1 MTRQFWIRA
10 AVCCGLC
17 AALLCGCTA
26 APSRSTVTPQ
36 DPLTGE
42 QPAAPGQRVVAVS
55 IANDPAPGL
64 QRGISTASVVLEALT
79 VQDTPTRLCLVYPSI
94 EQVPQVGPVADGQD
108 LYWQLLAGQQALA
121 VQRGGSRYTRNYFDY
136 YNLEPI
142 DAAEVGRLAFH
153 TGQKWSNA
161 PAWYTS
167 STELEAAAAR
177 LGLTT
182 GITAGK
188 TTETDTEG
196 RLQLPAFLPFAE
208 SGRLP
213 VPSAEGAVEM
223 RVQFSPGS
231 ATAFRYDAASQLY
244 RMERG
249 SGIPQRDANTGVQVS
264 FDNLLVL
271 YTASSLREDGHTLEY
286 DLSMGGG
293 VLLRAGRLWHITWR
307 QGAKSTLALYDEDG
321 KALALA
327 PGSSYIA
334 LVSSVTGREVAV
346 TDQAGESLL

>member
-1 MTRQFWIRA
+1 MTRQFWTRA
-10 AVCCGLC
+10 ALCCGLC
-17 AALLCGCTA
+17 AALLCGCGA
-26 APSRSTVTPQ
+26 APSRSTVDPQ

-42 QPAAPGQRVVAVS
+42 QPAAPGQRVAAVAVS
-55 IANDPAPGL
+55 NDPEAGP
-64 QRGISTASVVLEALT
+64 QRGLSTASVVLEALT
-79 VQDTPTRLCLVYPSI
+79 VQNTPTRLCLVYPAA

-108 LYWQLLAGQQALA
+108 LYWQLLAGQQVLA

-142 DAAEVGRLAFH
+142 DGAEVGRLAFH
-153 TGQKWSNA
+153 TSQKWSNA

-167 STELEAAAAR
+167 GPELEAAAAR

-182 GITAGK
+182 GIAVGK
-188 TTETDTEG
+188 TTATDTEG
-196 RLQLPAFLPFAE
+196 RLQLPALLPFAE
-208 SGRLP
+208 NGRLP
-213 VPSAEGAVEM
+213 APSQEGAAAM
-223 RVQFSPGS
+223 QVQFGPGS
-231 ATAFRYDAASQLY
+231 ATGFRYDEASQQY

-249 SGIPQRDANTGVQVS
+249 NGVPQRDANTGVQAA

-271 YTASSLREDGHTLEY
+271 YTASSLREDGRTLEY

-293 VLLRAGRLWHITWR
+293 LLLRAGRLWHITWR
-307 QGAKSTLALYDEDG
+307 QGAQSTLALYDEDG

-334 LVSSVTGREVAV
+334 LVSSVTGREVSV
-346 TDQAGESLL
+346 TDGSGQSLL

>member
-1 MTRQFWIRA
+1 MGRT
-10 AVCCGLC
+10 
-17 AALLCGCTA
+17 
-26 APSRSTVTPQ
+26 
-36 DPLTGE
+36 
-42 QPAAPGQRVVAVS
+42 
-55 IANDPAPGL
+55 
-64 QRGISTASVVLEALT
+64 
-79 VQDTPTRLCLVYPSI
+79 
-94 EQVPQVGPVADGQD
+94 

-231 ATAFRYDAASQLY
+231 ATAFRYDEASQLY

>member
-1 MTRQFWIRA
+1 MTKQFWTRA
-10 AVCCGLC
+10 AACCGLC
-17 AALLCGCTA
+17 AVLLCGCRA
-26 APSRSTVTPQ
+26 APSRSTVDPQ
-36 DPLTGE
+36 DPLTGG
-42 QPAAPGQRVVAVS
+42 QPAAPGQRVAAVS
-55 IANDPAPGL
+55 ISNDPAAGS
-64 QRGISTASVVLEALT
+64 QRGLSTAAVVLEALT
-79 VQDTPTRLCLVYPSI
+79 VQNTPTRLCLVYPSI

-142 DAAEVGRLAFH
+142 DAIEVGRLAFH
-153 TGQKWSNA
+153 TRPRWSNA

-167 STELEAAAAR
+167 GEELETAVAR

-188 TTETDTEG
+188 TTATDTEG

-208 SGRLP
+208 NGRLP
-213 VPSAEGAVEM
+213 APSQEGAVAM
-223 RVQFSPGS
+223 QVQFGTSS
-231 ATAFRYDAASQLY
+231 ATAFQYDSASQTY
-244 RMERG
+244 KMKRG
-249 SGIPQRDANTGVQVS
+249 DGVPQRDANTGVQAA

-271 YTASSLREDGHTLEY
+271 YTASSLREDGRTLEY

-307 QGAKSTLALYDEDG
+307 QGASSTLALYDEGG

-327 PGSSYIA
+327 PGRSYLA
-334 LVSSVTGREVAV
+334 FVSSVTGREVAV
-346 TDQAGESLL
+346 TDAAGQSLL